1 MVRFSGILTI
11 PVLIKPKSESGIPTL
26 AQVAKEIRQAKT
38 KLNRLQKLR
47 ETIREL
53 AKHKKFIQQ
62 VMGA

>member
-1 MVRFSGILTI
+1 QEFINTI
-11 PVLIKPKSESGIPTL
+11 PVLIKPQNETVIPTL

-53 AKHKKFIQQ
+53 GKHKKFIQQ